1 MGANSWRD
9 VSPPIIRQHPP
20 QYFHVPKL
28 GISEGDDLFLVFTSF
43 WEKNWASGN
52 VMTFFLIFISLWA
65 KNWTSADVSILLNH
79 PPQYR
84 KMVDFAKSSP
94 PMLNIDLHPC
104 S

>member
-1 MGANSWRD
+1 MSANPWRD

-20 QYFHVPKL
+20 NIFMSQNWASANVMTFV
-28 GISEGDDLFLVFTSF
+28 LVFTSF
-43 WEKNWASGN
+43 
-52 VMTFFLIFISLWA
+52 WA

-79 PPQYR
+79 LPQYR

-104 S
+104 SQQ